1 MVAVGGLEPPP
12 APSKG
17 VYGFRVRCPTLD
29 DTALKLHRFSL
40 STHSII
46 RKTKDKSAGQIN
58 SIRILH
64 LYSTSHSR
72 SPIYGEHRT
81 NWNLID
87 LFHICLE
94 IAMQTNCRVLHL
106 LEGLCRNL
114 VSSYQSQLHLALLSW
129 QLCYPILSLLFEIVD
144 VLAQR
149 LQLSI
154 CDLSWILNHLLKYRL
169 VLLLLPSNRLH
180 CLYLGVGDS
189 QCFLPLRLFSKPLP
203 ILFFLLALLFS
214 LLRLSL
220 SLFLPSFLLLF
231 LWRLLWLYVHD
242 NLWKGRI
249 HNLAIF

>member
-1 MVAVGGLEPPP
+1 MRLSQSLNTFNYTTS
-12 APSKG
+12 SK
-17 VYGFRVRCPTLD
+17 
-29 DTALKLHRFSL
+29 K
-40 STHSII
+40 
-46 RKTKDKSAGQIN
+46 KSASQID
-58 SIRILH
+58 SVRILH

-94 IAMQTNCRVLHL
+94 IAMQTNCCVLQFS
-106 LEGLCRNL
+106 EGLWRYL
-114 VSSYQSQLHLALLSW
+114 VSSYQSQLHFALLSW

-144 VLAQR
+144 ILAQR
-149 LQLSI
+149 LQLSV

-169 VLLLLPSNRLH
+169 VLLLLLSNRLH
-180 CLYLGVGDS
+180 RLYLGVGDS

-203 ILFFLLALLFS
+203 LLFLLLAPLFS

-220 SLFLPSFLLLF
+220 SLFLSPFLLLF
-231 LWRLLWLYVHD
+231 LGRLLWLYVHD